1 MAMRTASHWRTP
13 AARVWSCAPTAV
25 GGSWSTHCTAPLTR
39 FIWRRT
45 STRTLKRSLTTPRR
59 RYALHGTNAVHL
71 GTTDADGA
79 HQEGWRH
86 TPGVNDGGPPGGPA
100 GGRFDIGPEMLNP
113 PRPTLWLG
121 TYTAEITGPRS
132 ASLTSAPCDATGAQ
146 LIRRF
151 ELAET
156 GSQLLVTQV
165 IRNVSDSTKQYFHW
179 SRSFAH
185 GGGRVL
191 IPLSEGSRYPSKYIM
206 YAGGGIITAPSDP
219 SIRERDG
226 FLEIL
231 GTPAAPY
238 VESPVSS

>member
-1 MAMRTASHWRTP
+1 M
-13 AARVWSCAPTAV
+13 AV
-25 GGSWSTHCTAPLTR
+25 GGSWSTHCTALPTR
-39 FIWRRT
+39 SICRRT
-45 STRTLKRSLTTPRR
+45 STRTSRHPLTTPRR
-59 RYALHGTNAVHL
+59 RYARLGTNAIHL
-71 GTTDADGA
+71 GTTDAEGV
-79 HQEGWRH
+79 HQEGWKH
-86 TPGVNDGGPPGGPA
+86 TPGVNDDGPAGGPA

-132 ASLTSAPCDATGAQ
+132 ASLTSARCEATGAQ
-146 LIRRF
+146 LVRRF

-156 GSQLLVTQV
+156 GSRLLVTQV
-165 IRNVSDSTKQYFHW
+165 ICNVSDSTKQYFHW

-191 IPLSEGSRYPSKYIM
+191 IPLSESSRYPSKYIM
-206 YAGGGIITAPSDP
+206 YGGDGILTAPSDP
-219 SIRERDG
+219 NIQEREG

-238 VESPVSS
+238 VDSPASSFPLTGISQSYQLPG

>member
-1 MAMRTASHWRTP
+1 
-13 AARVWSCAPTAV
+13 
-25 GGSWSTHCTAPLTR
+25 
-39 FIWRRT
+39 
-45 STRTLKRSLTTPRR
+45 
-59 RYALHGTNAVHL
+59 
-71 GTTDADGA
+71 
-79 HQEGWRH
+79 
-86 TPGVNDGGPPGGPA
+86 
-100 GGRFDIGPEMLNP
+100 MLNP

-121 TYTAEITGPRS
+121 SYSAEITGPRS
-132 ASLTSAPCDATGAQ
+132 ASMTSAPCEATGVQ
-146 LIRRF
+146 LVRRF

-206 YAGGGIITAPSDP
+206 YGGDGIVTAPTDP
-219 SIRERDG
+219 NIQERDG

-238 VESPVSS
+238 GHSTSSDLRL